1 VGAGK
6 RPAKGAKR
14 PTAPP
19 GRGSK
24 AAKEAKRRVVA
35 QGLVAGKPTKV
46 IARAAGC
53 KARHV
58 ERLAAEP
65 KTQFLVTE
73 ILRPYHERLGK
84 LAKKAIHAVDVA
96 LAAKYKGQPDHM
108 ARLRAVGRYGELVE
122 MAQGTKAHDQVD
134 RGLVTWE
141 EFVLLYRS
149 RAA

>member
-1 VGAGK
+1 VA
-6 RPAKGAKR
+6 
-14 PTAPP
+14 
-19 GRGSK
+19 RGSK
-24 AAKEAKRRVVA
+24 ATKEAKRRVVA
-35 QGLVAGKPTKV
+35 KGVVAGKCTKE

-65 KTQFLVTE
+65 KTQLLITDL
-73 ILRPYHERLGK
+73 LRPYHARLEM

-108 ARLRAVGRYGELVE
+108 ARLRAVGRYAELLE
-122 MAQGTKAHDQVD
+122 LAQGTKVTDAGE

-141 EFVLLYRS
+141 QFVVLYRGRS
-149 RAA
+149 A